1 MDDALYSLDL
11 LTLAAGIP
19 RVGALESPDATS
31 RKVSKLCGSWLELD
45 VAMADGPGGERHV
58 SDAAVRL
65 QACAL
70 GQAAAAVLMREIVGA
85 TPAELEAARDAL
97 RGMLKAGTPPPA
109 GRFAGLTA
117 LAEVRNYP
125 QRHASTML
133 AFEAAAEAAR
143 QADTSAV
150 GRGGNPG

>member
-1 MDDALYSLDL
+1 MADDALYSLDL

-19 RVGALESPDATS
+19 LLGALPEPRITS

-45 VAMADGPGGERHV
+45 MRMQDGRVA
-58 SDAAVRL
+58 DAAVRL

-70 GQAAAAVLMREIVGA
+70 GQAATAVLMRDIVGA
-85 TPAELEAARDAL
+85 TAEELEQARDTLKA
-97 RGMLKAGTPPPA
+97 MLKEGAEAPP
-109 GRFAGLTA
+109 GRFAGLSA
-117 LAEVRNYP
+117 LRQVQDYP

-143 QADTSAV
+143 QAPAQAV
-150 GRGGNPG
+150 GADGKPG

>member
-19 RVGALESPDATS
+19 RLGALDAPDATS

-45 VAMADGPGGERHV
+45 VDVRDGRV
-58 SDAAVRL
+58 CDAAVRL

-70 GQAAAAVLMREIVGA
+70 GQAAAAVLMRDIVGA

-97 RGMLKAGTPPPA
+97 RAMLKDGGPAPA
-109 GRFAGLTA
+109 GRFAGLSA

-125 QRHASTML
+125 QRHTSTLL
-133 AFEAAAEAAR
+133 AFEAAAEAAAGAAR
-143 QADTSAV
+143 GAETSPV
-150 GRGGNPG
+150 GHGPNPG

>member
-19 RVGALESPDATS
+19 RLGALESPGATS

-45 VAMADGPGGERHV
+45 VDVQDGRV
-58 SDAAVRL
+58 CDAAVRL

-70 GQAAAAVLMREIVGA
+70 GQAAAAVLMRDIVGA

-97 RGMLKAGTPPPA
+97 RTMLKDGGPAPA
-109 GRFAGLTA
+109 GRFAGLSA

-125 QRHASTML
+125 QRHASILL
-133 AFEAAAEAAR
+133 AFEAAADAAAEAAR
-143 QADTSAV
+143 GAETSPV
-150 GRGGNPG
+150 GHGGNPG

>member
-1 MDDALYSLDL
+1 MSDDLYSIDL

-19 RVGALESPDATS
+19 RLGALDAPDATS

-45 VAMADGPGGERHV
+45 LDMAPGPDGEAVVA
-58 SDAAVRL
+58 DAAVRL

-70 GQAAAAVLMREIVGA
+70 GQASAAVLMANIVGA
-85 TPAELEAARDAL
+85 SADELEAGRDAL
-97 RGMLKAGTPPPA
+97 KAMLKEGGPA
-109 GRFAGLTA
+109 PEGRFAGLSA

-125 QRHASTML
+125 QRHASTLL

-143 QADTSAV
+143 RAA
-150 GRGGNPG
+150 G